1 MKPIY
6 IPKGKAKEYGDYA
19 INIYTG
25 CPHECFYCFAPNV
38 LHREKEKFHSCIA
51 PRENIVEE
59 TRKQIE
65 REGIT
70 GKLIHLCFTCDP
82 YPKGYDSTPTREII
96 KILKDS
102 GNHVQILTKN
112 GVDAARDFDLLDSGD
127 WFGVTYAGYKPEE
140 FYIPAP
146 GEPKASS
153 PHERLIALYHAKELN
168 IKTWVS
174 AEPVLDA
181 NDVLGLMMLAD
192 YVDLWKVGKLNY
204 HHSDI
209 DWGEFGRQ
217 AEAAL
222 KSKRRNYYIKES
234 LRAEMNKGGCQ

>member
-25 CPHECFYCFAPNV
+25 CPHECYYCFAPNV
-38 LHREKEKFHSCIA
+38 LHKVKDDFHKCIE
-51 PRENIVEE
+51 PRKNIVEE
-59 TRKQIE
+59 VRKQIY
-65 REGIT
+65 REKIT

-96 KILKDS
+96 KVLKES

-112 GVDAARDFDLLDSGD
+112 GIGAARDFDLLDSND
-127 WFGVTYAGYKPEE
+127 WFGITYAGYENGE
-140 FYIPAP
+140 FRK
-146 GEPKASS
+146 EPKSEPNADS
-153 PHERLIALYHAKELN
+153 PHGRLLALYEAHERG

-174 AEPVLDA
+174 AEPVLNDE
-181 NDVLGLMMLAD
+181 DVLLLIKNAW

-204 HHSDI
+204 YPSDI
-209 DWGEFGRQ
+209 DWGGFGRR
-217 AEAAL
+217 AESAL
-222 KSKRRNYYIKES
+222 ISIGKAYYIKES
-234 LRAEMNKGGCQ
+234 LRAEMEGGMK